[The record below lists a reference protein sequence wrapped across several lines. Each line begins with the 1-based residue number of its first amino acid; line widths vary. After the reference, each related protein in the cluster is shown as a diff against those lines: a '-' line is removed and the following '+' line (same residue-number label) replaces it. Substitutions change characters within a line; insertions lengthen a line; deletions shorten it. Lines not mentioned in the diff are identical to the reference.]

1 MNTFKLFSNGG
12 RLALAAALVL
22 LAPVGFTRA
31 ATLWT
36 GPNIGFYHAFD
47 GLADEMTT
55 NVIITRGSSDGLYN
69 SFLESGATPGLSPAG
84 TLWAQGFLTNNLNVL
99 TNMSYG
105 PCPLE
110 AGNHPPN
117 YIGTTFVVHLLTNDI
132 YLELTL
138 TNWGGEGGAPG
149 QQTFG
154 YIRSTPAV
162 VSTPV
167 VTITNPVSGAVFAAP
182 ANVNLSA
189 SATNSSG
196 PVTNVQFF
204 ANNNSLGSVTTAPF
218 NLTASGLGAGPY
230 ALTAV
235 ATAGGLLATSAVVNI
250 TVVNPLP
257 IALSPP
263 ALLSGP
269 NFQFSY
275 SANVGLSYVV
285 QRSPSVQSVNW
296 VSLATNVAASNPAV
310 FVDSPATNSAA
321 YYRVGLLPNP

>member
-1 MNTFKLFSNGG
+1 MNTIKLFSNGG
-12 RLALAAALVL
+12 RLALADVLFL
-22 LAPVGFTRA
+22 LAAVGFTRA
-31 ATLWT
+31 STLWT

-55 NVIITRGSSDGLYN
+55 NVIITRGSSGGLYN
-69 SFLESGATPGLSPAG
+69 SFLESGATAGTSPAG
-84 TLWAQGFLTNNLNVL
+84 TLWAQGLLANYNTL
-99 TNMSYG
+99 SYG

-110 AGNHPPN
+110 QGNSPGQ
-117 YIGTTFVVHLLTNDI
+117 YVGSTFVVHLLTNDI

-154 YIRSTPAV
+154 YTRSTPAV

-196 PVTNVQFF
+196 SVTNVQFF
-204 ANNNSLGSVTTAPF
+204 ANNSSLGSVTTAPF
-218 NLTASGLGAGPY
+218 SLTASGLGAGPY
-230 ALTAV
+230 TLTAV
-235 ATAGGLLATSAVVNI
+235 ATSGGILATSAVVNI
-250 TVVNPLP
+250 TVVTPLP

-263 ALLSGP
+263 TLLSGP

-285 QRSPSVQSVNW
+285 QRSTSVQSVNW

-321 YYRVGLLPNP
+321 CYRVGLLPNP